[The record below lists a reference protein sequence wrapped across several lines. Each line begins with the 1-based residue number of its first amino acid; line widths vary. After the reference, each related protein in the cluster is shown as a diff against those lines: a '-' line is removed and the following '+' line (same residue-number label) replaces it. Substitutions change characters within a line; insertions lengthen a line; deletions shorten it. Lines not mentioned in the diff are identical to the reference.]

1 VGNVTSVE
9 NLRRKYW
16 SVRSCFRV
24 WGTAI
29 FWGDIGFTPTTVRL
43 LLWPIQLKI
52 NPSYHPNIKI
62 LRGDLAGY
70 YRYRVGDYRV
80 VYYITEEPEP
90 LVIVTVIAHRSEAY
104 EW

>member
-1 VGNVTSVE
+1 MYAVVLESEAQRFFEETSAS
-9 NLRRKYW
+9 LQQRLDC
-16 SVRSCFRV
+16 CF
-24 WGTAI
+24 
-29 FWGDIGFTPTTVRL
+29 D
-43 LLWPIQLKI
+43 QLKI

-104 EW
+104 E